1 MSEAGWPD
9 EFRKGRS
16 FEALGQEV
24 ASAAK
29 KGQEGARGGFSSN
42 WRRGL
47 SPPPH
52 RVLGPEQPLLAEG
65 AEGDEAVKRF
75 TEML

>member
-24 ASAAK
+24 ASAAIVGGDFPLPLTVFLALNSRCLLK
-29 KGQEGARGGFSSN
+29 ARMVT
-42 WRRGL
+42 R
-47 SPPPH
+47 P
-52 RVLGPEQPLLAEG
+52 
-65 AEGDEAVKRF
+65 
-75 TEML
+75 